1 MQNGKTLLNRSGE
14 KGRVTAFC
22 IFFIL
27 AILFAGYSPAAAQD
41 KKIDDLK
48 TEFLAEV
55 QNTPCDSA
63 RRKEAVITLFKKMGA
78 PTEAI
83 TIQEFDKG
91 ENIVITKAGR
101 STEKIVVGAHYD
113 KVDDGCGAVDNWS
126 GIIILANIYRKI
138 AATDTQKTYV
148 FLAFD
153 SEEKGLFG
161 SKYAAK
167 VFKEDP
173 AVPVCS
179 MVNFDSFASAA
190 PQAPSNMANSKLL
203 NAAKKAAKESEFT
216 LYSASIDNADSDSSA
231 FNDLGIPAISF
242 DGLSSVDLRYLHN
255 TNDRTASV
263 KVESL
268 LLGYAYGL
276 RFVASLDTL
285 ACDSFYKQKRR

>member
-1 MQNGKTLLNRSGE
+1 
-14 KGRVTAFC
+14 
-22 IFFIL
+22 
-27 AILFAGYSPAAAQD
+27 
-41 KKIDDLK
+41 
-48 TEFLAEV
+48 
-55 QNTPCDSA
+55 
-63 RRKEAVITLFKKMGA
+63 
-78 PTEAI
+78 AI

-167 VFKEDP
+167 VFKEDA
-173 AVPVCS
+173 AVSVCS